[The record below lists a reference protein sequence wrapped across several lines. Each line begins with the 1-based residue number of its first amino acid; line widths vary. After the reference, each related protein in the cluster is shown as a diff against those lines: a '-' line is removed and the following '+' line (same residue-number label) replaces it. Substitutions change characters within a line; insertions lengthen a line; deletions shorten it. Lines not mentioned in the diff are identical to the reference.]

1 MVMVAYKK
9 LGIIQILLIIKLYAE
24 KERKSMATDRKI
36 RKNKEVK
43 EVKEIRLDLILELSA
58 ESNDIDIIEM
68 AEAIRIVF
76 KKLLTPR
83 EEKILKM
90 RFGLV
95 LESYGEEY
103 TYKQIARYEG
113 VSGERIRQIEQRA
126 LKKLRH
132 PTRKSLL
139 KKMLFGDR

>member
-1 MVMVAYKK
+1 MIAYKK
-9 LGIIQILLIIKLYAE
+9 FRIIQILLIIKLYVE
-24 KERKSMATDRKI
+24 KEVKSMATDRKI

-68 AEAIRIVF
+68 AEAIRIVL

-95 LESYGEEY
+95 LESYGEKH
-103 TYKQIARYEG
+103 TLKQIAQYEG
-113 VSGERIRQIEQRA
+113 VSKSRISQIEKKA
-126 LKKLRH
+126 FGKLRH
-132 PTRKSLL
+132 PTRK
-139 KKMLFGDR
+139 KMLCRLLGR